1 MAPRTTLLA
10 ILALL
15 VAFAVAGVAAD
26 RFTRAHPSPD
36 SQAVQLARMTKAGGA
51 EQLYWTQLKEGPVTV
66 GLLVSFLDAHERAI
80 FEAAPEV
87 TTGAGPARE
96 HIRVHMGPAI
106 DEAAI
111 DAFLART
118 DLPDGVT
125 LLGRYWR
132 GVLRNADEPDL
143 EHDVAQAADAE
154 PPMPW
159 ANHLIAEDAIRSM
172 HFDVA
177 AARFL
182 REGARYTPSGSRGS
196 DDDPRA
202 SDVDAALSIWA
213 KFGAWDRMEE
223 ALRDPR
229 VEARAEPWLEL
240 RVAIRA
246 RDWKRAARAYVRSLP
261 PSLSIGTGLL
271 AAIAALAWGTFCA
284 RLGGLGARP
293 RLRAP
298 LYLAAFVLGFASV
311 TLTLAI
317 AALEEGL
324 LNMTET
330 GDTVRDALYFTFGV
344 GLREEAPKLLF
355 FAALL
360 PILHRKGTRLDVL
373 VCGALVGLGFAA
385 EENLNY
391 LRVGDLSTGMA
402 RFLTANFFHMS
413 MTAILA
419 GALDD
424 MLRAKDDGASMRF
437 SKALLGVAGLHGLY
451 DFFLSE
457 HSFGGR
463 GREGG
468 NDGFLAMLI
477 FLLLAR
483 WFLALVSAA
492 RAKERAA
499 NPRLLET
506 FAFGMAIVVGA
517 SFVYASALVGPGAAA
532 SALAEGLL
540 GLGIII
546 ILFVQ
551 ELRRV

>member
-1 MAPRTTLLA
+1 MAPRRTLLA
-10 ILALL
+10 LLALL
-15 VAFAVAGVAAD
+15 VAFAVAGVLTD
-26 RFTRAHPSPD
+26 RYVRAHTSPD
-36 SQAVQLARMTKAGGA
+36 ARAAELARMDKVGGA
-51 EQLYWTQLKEGPVTV
+51 EALYWSQLQQGPVTV
-66 GLLVSFLDAHERAI
+66 ALVVSFLDAHERAI
-80 FEAAPEV
+80 FDASPEV
-87 TTGAGPARE
+87 TTVGAVAHQRVHVGPAVE
-96 HIRVHMGPAI
+96 
-106 DEAAI
+106 EAAI

-118 DLPDGVT
+118 DLSDGVA

-132 GVLRNADEPDL
+132 GVLRNADQPDL
-143 EHDVAQAADAE
+143 DREVIAAADRE

-159 ANHLIAEDAIRSM
+159 ANHLIAEDSLRSM
-172 HFDVA
+172 RFDQA
-177 AARFL
+177 AERFV
-182 REGARYTPSGSRGS
+182 REGTYYQGRPS

-213 KFGAWDRMEE
+213 KVGAWDRMEE

-229 VEARAEPWLEL
+229 VDAHAEPWIQL
-240 RVAIRA
+240 RVAIRVH
-246 RDWKRAARAYVRSLP
+246 DWKRAARAYLRSLP
-261 PSLSIGTGLL
+261 PRLTIGTSLL

-298 LYLAAFVLGFASV
+298 LYLAAFMLGFASV

-324 LNMTET
+324 LQMTES
-330 GDTVRDALYFTFGV
+330 GDAVRDALYFTFGV
-344 GLREEAPKLLF
+344 GLREEGPKLLF

-391 LRVGDLSTGMA
+391 LSVGDLSTGMA

-437 SKALLGVAGLHGLY
+437 SKALLGVAALHGAY
-451 DFFLSE
+451 DFFLSS
-457 HSFGGR
+457 HSFGGGG
-463 GREGG
+463 GRHGDD
-468 NDGFLAMLI
+468 NQGFLAMLI

-483 WFLALVSAA
+483 WFLALVSVA

-506 FAFGMAIVVGA
+506 FAFGMAIVVGG
-517 SFVYASALVGPGAAA
+517 SFVYASALVGPAAA
-532 SALAEGLL
+532 GSALAEGLL

>member
-1 MAPRTTLLA
+1 MAPRRTLLA

-15 VAFAVAGVAAD
+15 AAFAVAGVLAD
-26 RFTRAHPSPD
+26 RYARAHTSPD
-36 SQAVQLARMTKAGGA
+36 SRAAELARVEKAGGA
-51 EQLYWTQLKEGPVTV
+51 EQLYWSQLKQGPVTV
-66 GLLVSFLDAHERAI
+66 PLLVSFLDAHERAI
-80 FEAAPEV
+80 FDASPEI
-87 TTGAGPARE
+87 TTDGNPMRE
-96 HIRVHMGPAI
+96 HMRIHVGPAI
-106 DEAAI
+106 DEATI

-118 DLPDGVT
+118 DLPNGVA

-143 EHDVAQAADAE
+143 QRDVIHAADAE
-154 PPMPW
+154 PPLPW
-159 ANHLIAEDAIRSM
+159 SNHLLAEDALRSM
-172 HFDVA
+172 RFDEA
-177 AARFL
+177 AERFL
-182 REGARYTPSGSRGS
+182 REGARYAPSPSAS

-202 SDVDAALSIWA
+202 SDVDAALTIWA
-213 KFGAWDRMEE
+213 KVGAWDRMEE

-229 VEARAEPWLEL
+229 VEVHAEPWLEL

-246 RDWKRAARAYVRSLP
+246 RDWKRAVRAYLRSLP
-261 PSLSIGTGLL
+261 PSLTVGTGLL

-324 LNMTET
+324 LQMTET
-330 GDTVRDALYFTFGV
+330 GDPLRDALYFTFGV

-355 FAALL
+355 FALLL

-437 SKALLGVAGLHGLY
+437 SKALLGVAALHGAY
-451 DFFLSE
+451 DFFLSS
-457 HSFGGR
+457 HSFGGG
-463 GREGG
+463 GRHGED
-468 NDGFLAMLI
+468 NQGFLAMLI

-483 WFLALVSAA
+483 WFLALVSVA

-506 FAFGMAIVVGA
+506 FAFGMAIVVGG
-517 SFVYASALVGPGAAA
+517 SFVYASALVGPAAA
-532 SALAEGLL
+532 GSALAEGLL